1 MFDYIYSDSKRK
13 GTFFR
18 IPMILFTDPQ
28 FASLTSEM
36 KLLYALMLD
45 RTSLSAKNH
54 WYDADHKVY
63 ISFPVAEIMQK
74 LGVANQKAARLLKG
88 LENMGLIE
96 RVKVG
101 LGKPDRIYVKDCQKQ
116 DSAEMADLEDSVDV
130 TAESTVE
137 NEAAPVSEPDEN
149 QPSEDADPPAEDVNL
164 HTLNH
169 DKSHGYTYNN
179 QTNRTRLNQSDPIDP
194 SARTTDGM
202 DHRKQYEKLIK
213 ANIDY
218 DWFVS
223 VFTLPVTD
231 RQRPKGNQEEL
242 DELVGIMLD
251 CICSNAKTIRVNGQD
266 MDANVV
272 KAQLL
277 KLDSE
282 HIQFVFDRMYAN
294 TSEVTNVRAYL
305 ITTLYNASLTM
316 NTAFGMDFRATFG
329 NGGATV

>member
-179 QTNRTRLNQSDPIDP
+179 QTNRTRLIQSDPSSQRD
-194 SARTTDGM
+194 RRMDGM
-202 DHRKQYEKLIK
+202 EQRKAYELLIRQ
-213 ANIDY
+213 NIEY

-223 VFTLPVTD
+223 VFTLPESD
-231 RQRPKGNQEEL
+231 PQRPKGSKDEL
-242 DELVGIMLD
+242 DEMVAIMVD
-251 CICSNAKTIRVNGQD
+251 CVCTRAKTIRVSGENMPAD
-266 MDANVV
+266 VV
-272 KAQLL
+272 RAQLL
-277 KLDSE
+277 KLNNE
-282 HIQFVFDRMYAN
+282 HIQYVFRRMYGYAGEIAN
-294 TSEVTNVRAYL
+294 IKAYM
-305 ITTLYNASLTM
+305 ITVLYNAALTM
-316 NTAFGMDFRATFG
+316 NTAFGMNFRAKFG
-329 NGGATV
+329 M

>member
-1 MFDYIYSDSKRK
+1 
-13 GTFFR
+13 
-18 IPMILFTDPQ
+18 
-28 FASLTSEM
+28 
-36 KLLYALMLD
+36 
-45 RTSLSAKNH
+45 
-54 WYDADHKVY
+54 
-63 ISFPVAEIMQK
+63 
-74 LGVANQKAARLLKG
+74 
-88 LENMGLIE
+88 
-96 RVKVG
+96 
-101 LGKPDRIYVKDCQKQ
+101 
-116 DSAEMADLEDSVDV
+116 
-130 TAESTVE
+130 
-137 NEAAPVSEPDEN
+137 
-149 QPSEDADPPAEDVNL
+149 
-164 HTLNH
+164 
-169 DKSHGYTYNN
+169 
-179 QTNRTRLNQSDPIDP
+179 
-194 SARTTDGM
+194 M

-231 RQRPKGNQEEL
+231 HQRPKGNQDEL

-282 HIQFVFDRMYAN
+282 HIQFVFERMYAN

>member
-63 ISFPVAEIMQK
+63 ISFPVAEIMEK

-137 NEAAPVSEPDEN
+137 NESAPVSEPDEN

-179 QTNRTRLNQSDPIDP
+179 QTNRTRLIQSDPSSQRD
-194 SARTTDGM
+194 RRMDGM
-202 DHRKQYEKLIK
+202 EQRKAYELLIRQ
-213 ANIDY
+213 NIEY

-223 VFTLPVTD
+223 VFTLPESD
-231 RQRPKGNQEEL
+231 PQRPKGSKDEL
-242 DELVGIMLD
+242 DEMVAIMVD
-251 CICSNAKTIRVNGQD
+251 CVCTRAKTIRVSGENMPAD
-266 MDANVV
+266 VV
-272 KAQLL
+272 RAQLL
-277 KLDSE
+277 KLNNE
-282 HIQFVFDRMYAN
+282 HIQYVFRRMYGYAGEIAN
-294 TSEVTNVRAYL
+294 IKAYM
-305 ITTLYNASLTM
+305 ITVLYNAALTM
-316 NTAFGMDFRATFG
+316 NTAFGMDFRAKFG
-329 NGGATV
+329 M

>member
-1 MFDYIYSDSKRK
+1 MFDYIDANRCKEMNFAFVRLP
-13 GTFFR
+13 
-18 IPMILFTDPQ
+18 ILLFT
-28 FASLTSEM
+28 AAAYKSLSIDA
-36 KLLYALMLD
+36 KLLFAFLLD
-45 RTSLSAKNH
+45 RTGLSAKNEWRDEQNH
-54 WYDADHKVY
+54 IY
-63 ISFPVAEIMQK
+63 IQYPLAEISERFGFGVHKAGK
-74 LGVANQKAARLLKG
+74 LLRE
-88 LENMGLIE
+88 LEKFGMIE
-96 RVKVG
+96 RVRLG
-101 LGKPDRIYVKDCQKQ
+101 QGKPDRIYVKCSEDLIRSMAADIETVESADGSPET
-116 DSAEMADLEDSVDV
+116 DSPDLQNDASQDV
-130 TAESTVE
+130 TDEHSAMPAPALPECPES
-137 NEAAPVSEPDEN
+137 AK
-149 QPSEDADPPAEDVNL
+149 L
-164 HTLNH
+164 L
-169 DKSHGYTYNN
+169 YN

-194 SARTTDGM
+194 SARTTDRT
-202 DHRKQYEKLIK
+202 DRRALYEQIIK
-213 ANIDY
+213 TNIDY

-282 HIQFVFDRMYAN
+282 HIQYVFERMYAN